1 MRRPFATAVSLAAF
15 LVTGALAVGVQLSPS
30 ATATE
35 SPPAPDGAGAVFAA
49 AQQEEPVDDVPN
61 EADMGFAAMMIP
73 HHQQAIELSQIL
85 AGTPGIGDAS
95 TSLAVAIERDQAAEV
110 AQMQAWID
118 AWHQVGILDH
128 DHSGTMSGMATPE
141 QIAELRDLSGPEA
154 EKRFLELMI
163 FHHEGALDMARTAMA
178 AGHNSFIRAL
188 AKHVAAEQ
196 QREIEAMTARLGTL

>member
-15 LVTGALAVGVQLSPS
+15 LVTGALAVGVQLLPAAS
-30 ATATE
+30 AAT
-35 SPPAPDGAGAVFAA
+35 PAAPDGAGAVVTA
-49 AQQEEPVDDVPN
+49 AQQDEPVDDVPN

-73 HHQQAIELSQIL
+73 HHQQAIELSQVL
-85 AGTPGIGDAS
+85 AATPGIGDAS
-95 TSLAVAIERDQAAEV
+95 TSLAAAIERDQTAEV
-110 AQMQAWID
+110 TQMQAWID

-141 QIAELRDLSGPEA
+141 QIAQLRTMSGAAA

-163 FHHEGALDMARTAMA
+163 FHHEGALEMARTAMA

-196 QREIEAMTARLGTL
+196 QREIEAMTARLGML